1 MKYSFGLKYRYV
13 YDHRTFYLFTLF
25 LSLVILPHVVVVA
38 VGSGNRQFIQP
49 FGVAGDSRTDDMFVT
64 DTFNV
69 GQQLLVVICTA
80 SMLH

>member
-1 MKYSFGLKYRYV
+1 MSLNIYTYKILEHFISSLV
-13 YDHRTFYLFTLF
+13 

-38 VGSGNRQFIQP
+38 VGSGNGQFIPP
-49 FGVAGDSRTDDMFVT
+49 FGVAGDSRTDDVFGA

-80 SMLH
+80 SIIH

>member
-1 MKYSFGLKYRYV
+1 LSLNIYTYKILEHFISSLV
-13 YDHRTFYLFTLF
+13 

-38 VGSGNRQFIQP
+38 VGSGNGQFIPP
-49 FGVAGDSRTDDMFVT
+49 FGVAGDSRTDDVFGA

-80 SMLH
+80 SIIH